1 MNQRARSDQTGD
13 RTDRDRALTAP
24 ESYFTHPREVLALKD
39 CTDDEKVAI
48 LLNWQRALIQ
58 LQTAS
63 EENMLR
69 DEPGSSNVADPL
81 AEVTKALSELGHK
94 GDPAAAT

>member
-1 MNQRARSDQTGD
+1 MNQRAPSDRTGAP
-13 RTDRDRALTAP
+13 TDRDRALTAP
-24 ESYFTHPREVLALKD
+24 ESYFSHPREVLALKD
-39 CTDDEKVAI
+39 CTDEEKIAI

-69 DEPGSSNVADPL
+69 EEAGRSNVADPL
-81 AEVTKALSELGHK
+81 AEVTKALTELGHK
-94 GDPAAAT
+94 GDPAGAT

>member
-1 MNQRARSDQTGD
+1 MNQRARSDQNGD

-24 ESYFTHPREVLALKD
+24 ESYFSHPREVLALKD
-39 CTDDEKVAI
+39 CTDEEKTAI

-69 DEPGSSNVADPL
+69 APGSSNVADPL

-94 GDPAAAT
+94 GDPKATT

>member
-1 MNQRARSDQTGD
+1 MNQRAPGD
-13 RTDRDRALTAP
+13 RTREQTDRERALAAP

-39 CTDDEKVAI
+39 CTNEEKIAI

-58 LQTAS
+58 LQAAS

-69 DEPGSSNVADPL
+69 DEPGRSNVAEPL
-81 AEVTKALSELGHK
+81 AEVTKALTELGHT
-94 GDPAAAT
+94 GDPATTA

>member
-1 MNQRARSDQTGD
+1 MNQRAPGD
-13 RTDRDRALTAP
+13 RTQGPTDRDRALTAP
-24 ESYFTHPREVLALKD
+24 ESYFRHPREVLALKD
-39 CTDDEKVAI
+39 CTDEEKVAI

-69 DEPGSSNVADPL
+69 DDPGSSNVGDPL
-81 AEVTKALSELGHK
+81 AEVTKALTELGHK
-94 GDPAAAT
+94 GDPANAT

>member
-1 MNQRARSDQTGD
+1 MESFDKS
-13 RTDRDRALTAP
+13 RALAAP
-24 ESYFTHPREVLALKD
+24 ESYFRSPRDVLALRD
-39 CTDDEKVAI
+39 CSDDEKVAI

-69 DEPGSSNVADPL
+69 DEPGRSDVAEPL
-81 AEVTKALSELGHK
+81 AEVTKALSELGHT
-94 GDPAAAT
+94 GDPSAGPDSKH